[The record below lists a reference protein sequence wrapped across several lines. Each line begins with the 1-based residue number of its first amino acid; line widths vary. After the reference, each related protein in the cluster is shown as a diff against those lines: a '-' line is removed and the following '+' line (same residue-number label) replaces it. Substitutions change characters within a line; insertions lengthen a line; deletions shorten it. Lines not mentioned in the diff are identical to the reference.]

1 MEESDSEK
9 KMEKENLGPRM
20 DPPMGEPEGSLGWV
34 LPNTAMKKKVLLMGK
49 SGSGKTS
56 MRSII
61 FANYIARDTR
71 RLGATILDRLH
82 SLQINS
88 SLSTYSLVDS
98 VGNTKTFDVEHSHV
112 RFLGNLV
119 LNLWDCGGQD
129 TFMEN
134 YFTSQRDNIFR
145 NVEVLIYVFDVES
158 RELEKDMH
166 YYQSCLEAILQNSPD
181 AKIFCLV
188 HKMDL
193 VQEDQRDLIFKE
205 REEDLRRLSRP
216 LECSCFRTSIWDE
229 TLYKAWSSIVY
240 QLIPNVQQLEMNLR
254 NFAEIIEADEVLLFE
269 RATFLVISHYQGKE
283 QRDAHRFEKISNI
296 IKQFKLSCS
305 KLAASF
311 QSMEVRNSNFA
322 AFIDI
327 FTSNTYV
334 MVVMS
339 DPSIPSAATLINIR
353 NARKHFEKLERVDGP
368 KQCLLMR

>member
-9 KMEKENLGPRM
+9 KMEKENVGSRM
-20 DPPMGEPEGSLGWV
+20 DPPIGEPEGSLGWV

-71 RLGATILDRLH
+71 RLGATI
-82 SLQINS
+82 
-88 SLSTYSLVDS
+88 
-98 VGNTKTFDVEHSHV
+98 DVEHSHV

-229 TLYKAWSSIVY
+229 TLYKVTVNKDGHDA
-240 QLIPNVQQLEMNLR
+240 LR
-254 NFAEIIEADEVLLFE
+254 TNCGVKD
-269 RATFLVISHYQGKE
+269 G
-283 QRDAHRFEKISNI
+283 
-296 IKQFKLSCS
+296 
-305 KLAASF
+305 
-311 QSMEVRNSNFA
+311 
-322 AFIDI
+322 
-327 FTSNTYV
+327 NT
-334 MVVMS
+334 
-339 DPSIPSAATLINIR
+339 
-353 NARKHFEKLERVDGP
+353 
-368 KQCLLMR
+368 

>member
-20 DPPMGEPEGSLGWV
+20 DPPIGEPEGSLGWV
-34 LPNTAMKKKVLLMGK
+34 LPNTTMKKKVLLMGK

-269 RATFLVISHYQGKE
+269 RATFLVISHYQCKE

-368 KQCLLMR
+368 KQCILMH